1 MEGVSSS
8 PPFTCGSR
16 RSLLSRTDAV
26 LQAEI
31 RQRVGRTDRM
41 KEASSRRTAGFSFSS
56 YKLQKDTTSTTTQ
69 FVGWIVEHLP
79 IFLSSEGWVQLSDCE
94 HPQTDT
100 LLVPALRAVWTGLV
114 LFLWSFLKPCSSIDH
129 VPSVPLWPQY
139 VSNIY
144 HFITSTHEAKYAA
157 SIWAAELQRGRYLDT
172 L

>member
-1 MEGVSSS
+1 MKGVSSS

-69 FVGWIVEHLP
+69 FVGWIVEHLSFFVEWRMSP
-79 IFLSSEGWVQLSDCE
+79 AVRLWTSSDRHTPGSCTEGSVNRACVIPLKLFKA
-94 HPQTDT
+94 
-100 LLVPALRAVWTGLV
+100 LLQHRSRPL
-114 LFLWSFLKPCSSIDH
+114 C
-129 VPSVPLWPQY
+129 PSVASVCFKHL
-139 VSNIY
+139 SFH
-144 HFITSTHEAKYAA
+144 HFNT
-157 SIWAAELQRGRYLDT
+157 RG
-172 L
+172 

>member
-8 PPFTCGSR
+8 PPFTCGSH

-69 FVGWIVEHLP
+69 FVGWIVEHLS
-79 IFLSSEGWVQLSDCE
+79 FFVEWRMS
-94 HPQTDT
+94 
-100 LLVPALRAVWTGLV
+100 PALRAVWTGLV
-114 LFLWSFLKPCSSIDH
+114 LFLWSFLKPCSSIHH

-144 HFITSTHEAKYAA
+144 HFNTSTHEAKYAA